1 MKNKSSFLV
10 LLPIFFGF
18 FVMGFVDVV
27 GISTSY
33 VQAQFKLSEQVSGFL
48 PSMVFLWFLLLGIPT
63 GALMN
68 KLGRKNTVLLSMVIT
83 FIGMILPFLTLNNL
97 NIYVC
102 YIAFALLGIGNAIL
116 QVSLNPL
123 LSNVVKGNSLT
134 SALTG
139 GQVVKAVS
147 SFCGPFIA
155 GFAAFFLN
163 NWLYLFPIFGGITLI
178 SLFWLFITPIEKEQP
193 CSSTSFGDAFKLLGN
208 KKILLLFLGIVA
220 VVGIDVGM
228 NTVSGKLI
236 MEFLGLNPLLEESV
250 KQVSY
255 VPSVYFACRT
265 IGAFIGTALLVKI
278 DSVKYF
284 RIHIIIVLLALILLF
299 FFPSQIGLLI
309 LIGIVGYAL
318 STIFSIIFS
327 VSILTMPDKANEIS
341 GLMVTGI
348 VGGAILPPLMT
359 WGTSI
364 MDNNQDGALL
374 VLLFAV
380 VYLIFLAFSLKKT
393 EQATA

>member
-1 MKNKSSFLV
+1 MKNKSNFLV

-33 VQAQFKLSEQVSGFL
+33 VQAQFNLSEQVSGFL

-63 GALMN
+63 GSLMN
-68 KLGRKNTVLLSMVIT
+68 KFGRKNTVLLSMAIT
-83 FIGMILPFLTLNNL
+83 FVGMILPFFTLNNL

-155 GFAAFFLN
+155 LFAATFLD

-178 SLFWLFITPIEKEQP
+178 SLFWLFITPVEKEQP
-193 CSSTSFGDAFKLLGN
+193 SSSSSISDAFKLLGN
-208 KKILLLFLGIVA
+208 KKILLLFLGIIA

-236 MEFLGLNPLLEESV
+236 MEFLGLDPLLKESV
-250 KQVSY
+250 DKVSY

-265 IGAFIGTALLVKI
+265 IGAFIGTALLVKM

-284 RIHIIIVLLALILLF
+284 RIHIIIALLALILLF

-309 LIGIVGYAL
+309 LIGIVGYAC

-327 VSILTMPDKANEIS
+327 VSILSMPDKTNEIS

-359 WGTSI
+359 WGTSV
-364 MDNNQDGALL
+364 MGGNQDGALF
-374 VLLFAV
+374 VLLVAV
-380 VYLIFLAFSLKKT
+380 VYLIFLAFNLKKSKPIV
-393 EQATA
+393 A